1 MSTTTNSLRQH
12 IIEQVQRLDERHL
25 KALQAYLRVLELS
38 LPSTSPL
45 PAGPYSPAA
54 SSVITTPEEDAEF
67 DRLLDE
73 IHREQ
78 QP

>member
-1 MSTTTNSLRQH
+1 MGTTTNSLRQH

-45 PAGPYSPAA
+45 PSGAYSPPA
-54 SSVITTPEEDAEF
+54 SGVVTTPEEDAEF